1 LSKDVTKEE
10 ITVLTEIFRL
20 GAILTLAVSGGTIS
34 LILGERTTLKNTF
47 AVAGFIATVVL
58 GMLLYRFQ
66 LHIRRLIAQIRE
78 DQP

>member
-47 AVAGFIATVVL
+47 AWQD
-58 GMLLYRFQ
+58 LLLLWFWECCYTASSFTF
-66 LHIRRLIAQIRE
+66 AA
-78 DQP
+78 